1 MQNLFSRHAVWGLML
16 VLAPLAVAAAAAPA
30 LADQLTATRA
40 ALGQVSFDAAIYVE
54 RTASENGTP
63 IHALE
68 PAKHLSSGER
78 VVTLVNWSRPAGNS
92 GGKGG
97 FTLVNALPA
106 ALHYQRSSQDNEEV
120 SVDGGHSW
128 GHLGSLKIGP
138 RLATAADVTH
148 LRWHVSS
155 EEAAAGSGQIAYA
168 GFVR

>member
-16 VLAPLAVAAAAAPA
+16 ALAPLAVGIAATPT
-30 LADQLTATRA
+30 LADQLPGARA

-54 RTASENGTP
+54 RTARENGTP
-63 IHALE
+63 IHSLE
-68 PAKHLSSGER
+68 PAKHLSPGQR
-78 VVTLVNWSRPAGNS
+78 VVTLVNWSRPA
-92 GGKGG
+92 GKGG

-120 SVDGGHSW
+120 SVDGGKSW
-128 GHLGSLKIGP
+128 GHLGSLHIAG
-138 RLATAADVTH
+138 RIATAADVTH

-155 EEAAAGSGQIAYA
+155 EEAASGSGQIAYA